1 MNVPP
6 MTGPLRIET
15 IDGHPWVVGDGMAC
29 LCGDRAEAEALLGD
43 LRLRLGNPLL
53 DAVRVA
59 FRELAARGWITQ
71 IERDTTGAVCRAFD
85 MNPEAPGFAAACHPL
100 AEDHVVIEV
109 GEGVGDEEADLVAA
123 GVVAGAL
130 RAVGLATAVELRGG
144 AAAVVASH

>member
-1 MNVPP
+1 MAISAYGSATRCSTPCVSRSANWPRA
-6 MTGPLRIET
+6 GGSLRSS
-15 IDGHPWVVGDGMAC
+15 
-29 LCGDRAEAEALLGD
+29 
-43 LRLRLGNPLL
+43 
-53 DAVRVA
+53 
-59 FRELAARGWITQ
+59 
-71 IERDTTGAVCRAFD
+71 DTTGAVCRAFD

-130 RAVGLATAVELRGG
+130 RAVGLATAVELRGD